1 MAKIIITLI
10 KYSDRDW
17 ANVFKN
23 GVYAEAASDV
33 ISPEEVVEVLIPYQ
47 KLVLSLPG
55 FMPEKSESVF
65 NGDVNVRSM
74 QFDTLENAQS
84 AYNILFG
91 DLPSPEV
98 AKFRELITGD
108 KYKYILAFKS
118 SEKRIVNQ

>member
-1 MAKIIITLI
+1 MAKIIITVV
-10 KYSDRDW
+10 KYADRNW

-33 ISPEEVVEVLIPYQ
+33 LSPEEIVEVLIPYQ
-47 KLVLSLPG
+47 TLVLSLPG
-55 FMPEKSESVF
+55 FMPEKSETVF
-65 NGDVNVRSM
+65 KGDVNVRSM

-91 DLPSPEV
+91 DSPAPEV
-98 AKFRELITGD
+98 VKFRELFTSD
-108 KYKYILAFKS
+108 KYKHILAFKS

>member
-23 GVYAEAASDV
+23 GVYTEAASDV

-91 DLPSPEV
+91 DSTSPEV

-108 KYKYILAFKS
+108 KYKHILAFKS